1 MRVVHVISGL
11 NQGGA
16 EAMLEKLVQAGR
28 RLDPD
33 VLQSVVVLGPLGIV
47 GERLRASGV
56 PVQAL
61 GMRMAPTSLP
71 ALHRLYTSLCAA
83 NDVLVVQTWLWHAD
97 LLGGLCARA
106 AGNPLVVWN
115 LRNSMPGNVSLKWT
129 STAVARLCALM
140 SGRIPAAIV
149 CNSSA
154 AMKSHAA
161 IGYRLDKCQIIPNG
175 FDTRIVRRNETAGR
189 TFRSSWGIADDQLL
203 IGLVARVDPLKDHLN
218 FIRAASLI
226 AGRYPAAR
234 FVLVG
239 DGTTT
244 DAAIADELR
253 TRGLTDRF
261 TLVGHQDDVPGV
273 MSALDVFC
281 LSSISEGFPN
291 VLGEAMLC
299 ETPCVATDVG
309 DTREILGEDRW
320 VAPPASPE
328 RLAKCVSQLLDMPAS
343 QRREVGE
350 RQRTRTEHEFSIDA
364 IWHRYLE
371 LYRRLA
377 AGIPRT

>member
-33 VLQSVVVLGPLGIV
+33 VLQTVVVLGPLGIV
-47 GERLRASGV
+47 GQRLRASGV
-56 PVQAL
+56 PVDTL
-61 GMRMAPTSLP
+61 DMRMSPASLP
-71 ALHRLYTSLCAA
+71 ALRRLFTRLRAA
-83 NDVLVVQTWLWHAD
+83 NDPHVVQTWLWHAD
-97 LLGGLCARA
+97 LLGGLCARV

-129 STAVARLCALM
+129 STAVARLCALL

-149 CNSSA
+149 CNSEA
-154 AMKSHAA
+154 AMKSHAS
-161 IGYRLDKCQIIPNG
+161 IGYRTEHCQLIPNG
-175 FDTRIVRRNETAGR
+175 FDTLIVRRNETAGR
-189 TFRSSWGIADDQLL
+189 ALRSAWGIADEHLL
-203 IGLVARVDPLKDHLN
+203 IGLIARVDPLKDHLN
-218 FIRAASLI
+218 FIRAASKI

-234 FVLVG
+234 FVLAG

-244 DAAIADELR
+244 DPAIAAELLNL
-253 TRGLTDRF
+253 GLADRF
-261 TLVGHQDDVPGV
+261 ALVERQDDVPGV

-299 ETPCVATDVG
+299 GTPCVATDVG
-309 DTREILGEDRW
+309 DTRLILGDERW
-320 VAPPASPE
+320 LAPPADPE
-328 RLAKCVSQLLDMPAS
+328 RLAECVSRLLDMPAP

-350 RQRTRTEHEFSIDA
+350 SQRARIEHEFNIDA
-364 IWHRYLE
+364 IWRKYLE
-371 LYRRLA
+371 LYQNLA
-377 AGIPRT
+377 ARIPRT

>member
-1 MRVVHVISGL
+1 
-11 NQGGA
+11 
-16 EAMLEKLVQAGR
+16 MLEKLVQAGR

-56 PVQAL
+56 PVEAL
-61 GMRMAPTSLP
+61 GMRMMPALLP
-71 ALHRLYTSLCAA
+71 AMRKLFTSVRAT
-83 NDVLVVQTWLWHAD
+83 NDTVVVQTWLWHAD
-97 LLGGLCARA
+97 LLGGLCARV

-129 STAVARLCALM
+129 STVVAKLCSLM
-140 SGRIPAAIV
+140 SGRIPTAIV
-149 CNSSA
+149 CNSVA

-189 TFRSSWGIADDQLL
+189 AFRSSWGIADDQLL

-218 FIRAASLI
+218 FIRAASLL

-244 DAAIADELR
+244 DVAIATELR
-253 TRGLTDRF
+253 ARGLNDRF
-261 TLVGHQDDVPGV
+261 RLVERQSDVPGV

-299 ETPCVATDVG
+299 GTPCVATDVG
-309 DTREILGEDRW
+309 DTQVILGDDRW

-328 RLAKCVSQLLDMPAS
+328 HLAECVSQLLDMPAPR
-343 QRREVGE
+343 RREVGE
-350 RQRTRTEHEFSIDA
+350 RQRTRMEHEFCIDA